1 MINYIQ
7 EIELSENERSFTV
20 KNIKV
25 TGNSLLEKAKNK
37 NLALNFIKNI
47 KELKVRGKSNQF
59 IEYIKLQEQGIKLKF
74 PTQYQREMILSD
86 LFD

>member
-1 MINYIQ
+1 MINYIE
-7 EIELSENERSFTV
+7 EIEISENERSFTV
-20 KNIKV
+20 TNIKV

-37 NLALNFIKNI
+37 NSALNFIKNI

-74 PTQYQREMILSD
+74 PTQ
-86 LFD
+86 